1 MERFPLRRS
10 RGSIHSG
17 ILRASRLLNR
27 HISFE
32 PDVPGTKLCQHT
44 VRCCVARVMA
54 VPVSV
59 CPLTTL
65 HPRQTAQTRHA
76 P

>member
-1 MERFPLRRS
+1 MERLPLRRP

-17 ILRASRLLNR
+17 ILRASGLLSR
-27 HISFE
+27 RISFE
-32 PDVPGTKLCQHT
+32 PDVPGLKLGQQT
-44 VRCCVARVMA
+44 VRCCVARLMA

-65 HPRQTAQTRHA
+65 P